1 MSQKFTWLLHLL
13 RRFVSVKYR
22 LKVAGGACTGL
33 TRWRKGG
40 RRVIGRPSMGNSPV
54 PSNRAGHIQV
64 KTLFSLPC
72 ALAVF
77 ELQKKL
83 WYLSYESALYVTMG
97 QCRSDTPT
105 FCLFTQSN
113 TRGVLRLVL
122 RWQDFENFHYSQ
134 TSHFGKLSKNI
145 IYLARLTN

>member
-1 MSQKFTWLLHLL
+1 MACVCQVQ
-13 RRFVSVKYR
+13 VSSGP
-22 LKVAGGACTGL
+22 GGACTGL
-33 TRWRKGG
+33 SGG
-40 RRVIGRPSMGNSPV
+40 RGQMEPDGGLVGGWRVIGRPSMGNSPV